1 MTESTD
7 ESLAKALGWKGN
19 GIEGE
24 PTHWCAPV
32 TQEGCT
38 GELPRWTQSFDAC
51 LRDIVPVL
59 DARGIGTTITL
70 LPGGFAIVQMFDRN
84 ADRNHEEPDYIVDI
98 GPKPLLAAFC
108 EAALG
113 ALEASND

>member
-1 MTESTD
+1 MSEGTD
-7 ESLAKALGWKGN
+7 GSLAKALGKATQRDIDGGVW
-19 GIEGE
+19 
-24 PTHWCAPV
+24 V
-32 TQEGCT
+32 TAGGGYGFRFTE
-38 GELPRWTQSFDAC
+38 SFDAC